1 MDAMTR
7 FAVACWGVG
16 VAFWIVSAFS
26 VKRTKEQPPLPHRL
40 FYFVLTVAA
49 ALLLNASARVTHWNR
64 TIIPQTA
71 VSGVSGDVVLFAG
84 LLIALWARITIG
96 RNWSARVTLKE
107 DHELIQRGP
116 YRVVRHPIYSGLLLM
131 ILGTAILAGQ
141 VGGFVVLAFCF
152 GGLWVKLRREEALLS
167 QHFPE
172 YPEYKRRT
180 SALVPFVL

>member
-1 MDAMTR
+1 M
-7 FAVACWGVG
+7 VCWGVG
-16 VAFWIVSAFS
+16 IAFWIVSAFS

-49 ALLLNASARVTHWNR
+49 ALLLSASARNTHWNR

-71 VSGVSGDVVLFAG
+71 VLGVSGDVVLFAG
-84 LLIALWARITIG
+84 LLIAVWARGTLG
-96 RNWSARVTLKE
+96 GNWSGRVVLKE

-131 ILGTAILAGQ
+131 ILGTAIVIGQ

-152 GGLWVKLRREEALLS
+152 CGLWVKLKREEALLTK
-167 QHFPE
+167 HFPE
-172 YPEYKRRT
+172 YPAYKRRT
-180 SALVPFVL
+180 AALVPYLL

>member
-1 MDAMTR
+1 MHAMTG
-7 FAVACWGVG
+7 FPIVCWGVG
-16 VAFWIVSAFS
+16 IAYWIVSAFS
-26 VKRTKEQPPLPHRL
+26 AKRTKEQSPVPHRL

-49 ALLLNASARVTHWNR
+49 ALLLNASARITNWNR

-84 LLIALWARITIG
+84 LLIAVWARRTLG
-96 RNWSARVTLKE
+96 GNWSGRVMLKE

-131 ILGTAILAGQ
+131 ILGTAILIGQ

-152 GGLWVKLRREEALLS
+152 CGLWVKLKREEALLNK
-167 QHFPE
+167 HFPE
-172 YPEYKRRT
+172 YPAYKSRT
-180 SALVPFVL
+180 TALVPFIW